1 MTDIQFFHFQKCA
14 VRYFPAAEYLETIF
28 EDGEKCPALF
38 TFKSA
43 DAEKALALGYT
54 SYEKVRT
61 DGLCTAIRQMHLE
74 HELAHTFIAEALGEP
89 YCPVLRSVAV
99 KGPCE
104 GAWERESLVV
114 DWQRYMNGAAA
125 SEQLIQ
131 TLGIDAVVCGM
142 IDFCRRFRK

>member
-1 MTDIQFFHFQKCA
+1 MTEPQTIPFRNCH
-14 VRYFPAAEYLETIF
+14 VRYFPEAFYLETVF
-28 EDGEKCPALF
+28 PDGEMCPALF
-38 TFKSA
+38 TFTDE
-43 DAEKALALGYT
+43 DAAKARTLGYHPT
-54 SYEKVRT
+54 RSGIT
-61 DGLCTAIRQMHLE
+61 QMHLE
-74 HELAHTFIAEALGEP
+74 HELSHTFVAEALGEP

-104 GAWERESLVV
+104 GAWEREELVV

-131 TLGIDAVVCGM
+131 ALGIDAVVCGM